1 MSPTILI
8 VEDDEIACLGLTYL
22 LQADGYDT
30 VTAANGQEALE
41 RLQAVPRPDLI
52 LLDMIL
58 PECDGWVFCG
68 RRRHD
73 AKAAA
78 VPVVIMTGLGIADE
92 AWAKS
97 LGAVGLLPKP
107 LDVPELLRT
116 VARHTRPAQAKEAR
130 DQLLD

>member
-8 VEDDEIACLGLTYL
+8 VEDDEVARLGLSYL

-30 VTAANGQEALE
+30 VTASNGHEAME
-41 RLQAVPRPDLI
+41 RLHAAPRPDLV

-58 PECDGWVFCG
+58 PESDGWVFCG
-68 RRRHD
+68 RRRND
-73 AKAAA
+73 ADAAL
-78 VPVVIMTGLGIADE
+78 VPVVIMTGLGVADE
-92 AWAKS
+92 PWAKA

-116 VARHTRPAQAKEAR
+116 VAKHTHRRANEATYPFPG
-130 DQLLD
+130 